1 MHAHNHSLSSA
12 INTQRHSLTQTTV
25 VKHEVVMPS
34 NHFLLI
40 ICYQLN
46 VYGAR
51 YATGHNHY

>member
-25 VKHEVVMPS
+25 VKHELVMPS

-46 VYGAR
+46 DYSAAHAAR
-51 YATGHNHY
+51 YNH